1 MLMYYQMKYL
11 NVPLFLILF
20 PIHLIAVIP
29 IKVVIV
35 SMFEYGADTGD
46 APGEFQFWL
55 ERNDVRKIE
64 APLGSRNY
72 YLSDEGLLIMYC
84 GRRYKCRNIGNSA
97 CSGFSI

>member
-1 MLMYYQMKYL
+1 MKYIY
-11 NVPLFLILF
+11 VSLFPLILL

-29 IKVVIV
+29 IKVVVV

-72 YLSDEGLLIMYC
+72 YLSDKTVKKL
-84 GRRYKCRNIGNSA
+84 RQS
-97 CSGFSI
+97 